1 MIGQAD
7 SWPHQ
12 IEIEVPPA
20 GFDMKLHAVETW
32 LAEWEIPYR
41 IGSSLGP
48 IGRLRVCFAKEKF
61 ARAFRHY
68 HGGRIVPAD
77 EIAAALAADAED
89 DAFYG
94 RLAVDY
100 PG

>member
-1 MIGQAD
+1 MAEN
-7 SWPHQ
+7 WPHQ
-12 IEIEVPPA
+12 VEIEVPRA
-20 GFDMKLHAVETW
+20 GFDMKLRSIEVW
-32 LAEWEIPYR
+32 LQEWEIPYR

-94 RLAVDY
+94 RLAGEY